1 MFAVRDPTADAH
13 RTPTTKSI
21 GDAVGQP
28 HPPAYSVGWWEGIG
42 TQGRNRNPV
51 RGMGTLFGGPGP
63 SRGMERI
70 RLHNTAFEGLNDVY
84 LLTGDETV
92 LVDAGVSLPEVRAEL
107 TEGLAEHDLELA
119 DIDRLFLTHWH
130 SDHAGLAGEIQ
141 AASGASVHV
150 HEADAPIVANVRNS
164 FFADSGQKRDTFE
177 EWGIPDG
184 PSEQLMEVLR
194 RNIELAG
201 EPADVTPFV
210 DGDTFEVN
218 ERTLEAV
225 HLPGHAAGLTAFA
238 DADADEAF
246 VGDAILPKYTPN
258 VGGADVRVEAPL
270 AKYVDSLVE
279 IVDRDWDRAWPGHR
293 DRIDDPAGRAAT
305 ILRHHRERTE
315 NVVDVLDRH
324 GSSTPWE
331 VSAHLFGDLE
341 SIHILH
347 GPGEAFAHL
356 DHLAEAG
363 VVERDGREY
372 VLVQPDPD
380 VDALFPDVGI
390 DRVVEFEG

>member
-1 MFAVRDPTADAH
+1 
-13 RTPTTKSI
+13 
-21 GDAVGQP
+21 
-28 HPPAYSVGWWEGIG
+28 
-42 TQGRNRNPV
+42 
-51 RGMGTLFGGPGP
+51 
-63 SRGMERI
+63 MERI
-70 RLHNTAFEGLNDVY
+70 RLHNTAFEGLNNVY
-84 LLTGDETV
+84 LLVGDETV
-92 LVDAGVSLPEVRAEL
+92 LIDAGVSHPEVRTEL
-107 TEGLAEHDLELA
+107 TEGLAEHGLELA

-141 AASGASVHV
+141 DASGASVHV
-150 HEADAPIVANVRNS
+150 HKADAPLVSNVRDS
-164 FFADSGQKRDTFE
+164 FLADSRQQRATFD
-177 EWGIPDG
+177 EWGIPDDSQEELVG
-184 PSEQLMEVLR
+184 VLR

-201 EPADVTPFV
+201 SPADVTPFV

-218 ERTLEAV
+218 GRTLEAV

-270 AKYVDSLVE
+270 AKYVASLVE

-315 NVVDVLDRH
+315 NVVDALDRN
-324 GSSTPWE
+324 GPSTPWE
-331 VSAHLFGDLE
+331 VSANLFGDLE

-356 DHLAEAG
+356 DHLAADG
-363 VVERDGREY
+363 VAERDGREY
-372 VLVQPDPD
+372 VLVESDPD

-390 DRVVEFEG
+390 DRVVEFEE